1 MSRTK
6 TIGPQLAKLA
16 LEIVEEVSGDGV
28 PLNIKVDAFRH
39 LTQYF
44 VSTAR
49 ASKHII
55 EEPDED
61 SIINLKERI
70 SRSTTKRTA

>member
-1 MSRTK
+1 MKSLSIK
-6 TIGPQLAKLA
+6 NKLGDLANQILNDA
-16 LEIVEEVSGDGV
+16 LSTDDQKQRLE
-28 PLNIKVDAFRH
+28 AFKS